1 MRYVTLG
8 RTGLAVSEF
17 GFGCIPIIRLSKD
30 DAVNLLRHAFE
41 RGITLFDTA
50 NAYRDSEE
58 KIGIAFAGMR
68 EKIVLAS
75 KTLKRGAEDVTAHL
89 ENSLRMLKT
98 DYLDL
103 YQLHQIAQE
112 KEWEEVTGPSGAL
125 EAVMKA
131 RAAGKVRHVGVT
143 SHNLRMAIKMVR
155 TGLFDTIQFPFNLI
169 EEEARDEL
177 LAASREMGVGFICMK
192 PFGGGVIDNAAV
204 AFKYLRSYPDVI
216 PIPGFESIRQVEE
229 ILSFYTGENLVS
241 ARDREI
247 MEEYRG
253 TLGRRFCRRCEY
265 CQPCPQGVMITP
277 AMGYPIVANRMSPA
291 VAVEFCRKAME
302 SVALC
307 NECGAC
313 SERCPYELPV
323 TEILKA
329 NYALYEKHLKEK
341 QA

>member
-112 KEWEEVTGPSGAL
+112 KEWEEVTVCQVVCQSTMACSRCGA
-125 EAVMKA
+125 
-131 RAAGKVRHVGVT
+131 
-143 SHNLRMAIKMVR
+143 I
-155 TGLFDTIQFPFNLI
+155 
-169 EEEARDEL
+169 
-177 LAASREMGVGFICMK
+177 
-192 PFGGGVIDNAAV
+192 
-204 AFKYLRSYPDVI
+204 
-216 PIPGFESIRQVEE
+216 
-229 ILSFYTGENLVS
+229 
-241 ARDREI
+241 
-247 MEEYRG
+247 
-253 TLGRRFCRRCEY
+253 RRC
-265 CQPCPQGVMITP
+265 
-277 AMGYPIVANRMSPA
+277 
-291 VAVEFCRKAME
+291 F
-302 SVALC
+302 
-307 NECGAC
+307 
-313 SERCPYELPV
+313 
-323 TEILKA
+323 
-329 NYALYEKHLKEK
+329 
-341 QA
+341 